1 MTTFW
6 TENAANAE
14 IVMQVLFVILTLLVM
29 GGCYY
34 ITKDIL
40 MAEYFQKRKNNAPK
54 KDKDPPMA

>member
-14 IVMQVLFVILTLLVM
+14 IVMQVLFVVLKLLIT

-40 MAEYFQKRKNNAPK
+40 MAEYLQKRKNNMPK
-54 KDKDPPMA
+54 KEKEPPTV

>member
-14 IVMQVLFVILTLLVM
+14 IVMHALFLVLILLIT

-40 MAEYFQKRKNNAPK
+40 MADYLQKRKKDLSK
-54 KDKDPPMA
+54 KDKRPPVA